1 MIRKTK
7 KAGDSYIKNAT
18 KVEIDGIKFR
28 SKLEAFAYKRFKEE
42 GLDFEYEAH
51 TYTIIEKFE
60 YMGEKLRA
68 ATLTPDFINQDK
80 RIMIE
85 VKGFETDMSKIKRK
99 LLKRVL
105 HLAREDWQI
114 YIVKSQKQV
123 NELIDKLKDE

>member
-1 MIRKTK
+1 MIK
-7 KAGDSYIKNAT
+7 KAKKVGESYIRNST
-18 KVEIDGIKFR
+18 KVEVDSIKFR

-80 RIMIE
+80 RIIIE
-85 VKGFETDMSKIKRK
+85 CKGWETPISAMKRK
-99 LLKRVL
+99 LLKRVF
-105 HLAREDWQI
+105 HLAREDWDI

-123 NELIDKLKDE
+123 NELINKLKNV